1 MNTQPPIDTRLEIPP
16 ISVFS
21 IIVLSF
27 IVAIIFNKDNI
38 KPSEPI
44 GQYALIE
51 VEPVKSREELA
62 IQLFIKDSNKKLSE
76 GQIKEYADYI
86 VKYSNEF
93 NIDPFTLSGL
103 VAVESKF
110 DRYAVSHANAVGLT
124 QVVPKWHKEKL
135 PIMVKRFGHVDLF
148 NPEHNIVMGVMIY
161 AEYKDIYKDRSRSL
175 LRYNGSLGHENPVYA
190 VAVIASAKK
199 AKSYLKTLTS

>member
-1 MNTQPPIDTRLEIPP
+1 MNAQSPVDTRLEIPP

-21 IIVLSF
+21 IIVFSF
-27 IVAIIFNKDNI
+27 IVAMIFNKDNI
-38 KPSEPI
+38 KPKEIES
-44 GQYALIE
+44 QYALIE

-76 GQIKEYADYI
+76 AQIEKYADYI
-86 VKYSNEF
+86 VKYSAEF

-103 VAVESKF
+103 VAVESRF
-110 DRYAVSHANAVGLT
+110 NRYAVSHANAVGLT

-135 PIMVKRFGHVDLF
+135 PIMVKRFGHADLF
-148 NPEHNIVMGVMIY
+148 NPEHSIVMGAMIY
-161 AEYKDIYKDRSRSL
+161 AEYKEIYKDRGRTL

-190 VAVIASAKK
+190 VAVIAAAKQ